1 MLRLLVLGAFAL
13 CSNINAAAVT
23 FFEHP
28 AYRGQSLTVAAA
40 DDATTALQR
49 WSKPIQSIT
58 LDADTELVTYDRPER
73 QGQAAIWR
81 YSTTRLGSWT
91 ERVASFELRQANTE
105 ATVRDVNWKHLRV
118 ATGYVQVR
126 ATDTIECRS
135 FDGVNC
141 NVNLANT
148 TSDNRGSVHPAR
160 CGAEHAMYWGVSGF
174 DDATSWC
181 SIAKAALAAPTTSWS
196 CVPEQSD
203 WLIVSSSSDGS
214 RCVGLN
220 ICDRFGS
227 LARCQDVAST
237 LLGTDI
243 VTSSRSTEKP
253 ATETIQASAS
263 STTSAAKSG
272 WIWGLGAM
280 IVVLVAVGIVVAIHL
295 KKEKSSV
302 DRLEA
307 TYSSS
312 IGDEDDV
319 PGLV

>member
-23 FFEHP
+23 FYEHP
-28 AYRGQSLTVAAA
+28 AYQGQSLTVAAA
-40 DDATTALQR
+40 NDATTALQR

-58 LDADTELVTYDRPER
+58 LDADTELVTYDRTER

-91 ERVASFELRQANTE
+91 ERVASFELRQADTE

-118 ATGYVQVR
+118 ASGYVQVR

-181 SIAKAALAAPTTSWS
+181 LIAKAALAAPTTSWS
-196 CVPEQSD
+196 CVPEQSN

-243 VTSSRSTEKP
+243 VTSSHSTEKP

-272 WIWGLGAM
+272 WVWGFPAM
-280 IVVLVAVGIVVAIHL
+280 IAGCLTVGIVVAIKL
-295 KKEKSSV
+295 NKQTSANP
-302 DRLEA
+302 LEA
-307 TYSSS
+307 TYCSS
-312 IGDEDDV
+312 IGGDDDLHV
-319 PGLV
+319 